1 VNWSL
6 AMLLVGALA
15 FPGPKP
21 AAGGGVAA
29 APSTEPGAWPT
40 DFSAWT
46 TSADFAG
53 GTSSPAVAP
62 ASVGDGALT
71 LTAGATEGTWISPWL
86 TTPEPFTETVPSWQ
100 ADTPGGSWLGLDL
113 QVRTPTTESHWYT
126 MANWAFGTATIERE
140 TVGTQADA
148 IGRIVWDTFR
158 SYDTAPG
165 GDPVAYRLRARLHG
179 DGTNAPTL
187 RQVASTSS
195 APGTLPPVS
204 EPITAKAVELN
215 VPAYSQMTHAGEYP
229 KYGGGGEVWC
239 SPTSTAMVLAYWG
252 TGPSA
257 ADLAGLPKDKVF
269 DRNGRKDGQ
278 VDWAALHVWDYGRG
292 GAGNWPFNT
301 AYAASYGLDASVREY
316 STLREVERWIRDG
329 MPVIISINWNNTDAD
344 TANDLDGAAIP
355 SSAGHLMVAI
365 GFTAAGDVIVADP
378 AAASNAEVRRTYR
391 RDQFERNWLR
401 ASNGAT
407 YIVQPASRR

>member
-1 VNWSL
+1 
-6 AMLLVGALA
+6 
-15 FPGPKP
+15 
-21 AAGGGVAA
+21 
-29 APSTEPGAWPT
+29 
-40 DFSAWT
+40 
-46 TSADFAG
+46 
-53 GTSSPAVAP
+53 VAP
-62 ASVGDGALT
+62 AGVDDGALT
-71 LTAGATEGTWISPWL
+71 LTAGATEGTWTSPWL

-113 QVRTPTTESHWYT
+113 QVRTSTTESHWYT
-126 MANWAFGTATIERE
+126 MANWAFGTTTIERE

-195 APGTLPPVS
+195 APGTPPPVS
-204 EPITAKAVELN
+204 EPITTKAVELN

-252 TGPSA
+252 AGPSA

-329 MPVIISINWNNTDAD
+329 VPVIISINWNNTDAD

-365 GFTAAGDVIVADP
+365 GFTATGDVIVADP